1 MNSLLEPIEYI
12 STNFGPRIAGSD
24 SDHKTIEYVEK
35 QFLSFTPNV
44 MTEEF
49 NIVGRSLQFLIQFL
63 VWGYFVSTL
72 CYFFYAPL
80 VPALTILKLLIFYL
94 ARFQDRNLVNLFVKK
109 SKSKNIIATF
119 EPTIEKKNIVIFS
132 AHHDSAFHMPLF
144 EKKVKE
150 VTIIQN
156 GAIGGMILLLISGI
170 WKGISYFVPA
180 AGILRLFEYSLGS
193 LTVSWFLLPD
203 ILFLISLGG
212 SVLAFYFLK
221 NMVTKTPVVGANDNL
236 SSVAVLFALGEFLK
250 ENPPQN
256 LEIRL
261 ISFGGEEPGMVGS
274 TFYVKRNLEKL
285 KDAVNINFENLGSG
299 ELGVIEK
306 EKDNNIEHNMELI
319 RYLQKVANKHGF
331 KLPAK
336 KVHYGNTDAGSFS
349 KRNITA
355 TTVFCFGED
364 DIFDLWHSTEDIVD
378 NLDEKNLRYAFEF
391 SLKIIEE
398 IEKEVINKDGS
409 AWWT

>member
-12 STNFGPRIAGSD
+12 SANFGPRIAGSEA
-24 SDHKTIEYVEK
+24 DHKTMEYIEK

-44 MTEEF
+44 VTEEF
-49 NIVGRSLQFLIQFL
+49 NVVGRSLQFLIQFL
-63 VWGYFVSTL
+63 VWGYFISTL

-80 VPALTILKLLIFYL
+80 VPVLTIIKLLIFYL
-94 ARFQDRNLVNLFVKK
+94 ARFQDCNLVNLFVKK
-109 SKSKNIIATF
+109 AKTKNIIATF
-119 EPTIEKKNIVIFS
+119 EPTVEKKNLVIFS

-156 GAIGGMILLLISGI
+156 GAIGGIILLLISGI
-170 WKGISYFVPA
+170 WKAISYFVPA
-180 AGILRLFEYSLGS
+180 AGILKLFEYSLGT

-203 ILFLISLGG
+203 IIFLISLGG
-212 SVLAFYFLK
+212 LGLAFYFLK

-256 LEIRL
+256 SEIRL

-274 TFYVKRNLEKL
+274 TFYVKKNLEKL
-285 KDAVNINFENLGSG
+285 KDAININFENLASG

-306 EKDNNIEHNMELI
+306 EKDNNIKHNIELV
-319 RYLQKVANKHGF
+319 RFLQKIATKNGF
-331 KLPAK
+331 NLPAK
-336 KVHYGNTDAGSFS
+336 QVHYGNTDAGSFS
-349 KRNITA
+349 KKNIAA
-355 TTVFCFGED
+355 TTVFCYNKEG
-364 DIFDLWHSTEDIVD
+364 IFDLWHSTEDIVD
-378 NLDEKNLRYAFEF
+378 NIDEKILGAAFDF

-398 IEKEVINKDGS
+398 FEKKTIKK
-409 AWWT
+409 

>member
-1 MNSLLEPIEYI
+1 MKSLLEPIEYI

-24 SDHKTIEYVEK
+24 ADYKTIDYIEK

-49 NIVGRSLQFLIQFL
+49 NVVGRSLQFLIQFL

-80 VPALTILKLLIFYL
+80 VPVLTIIKLLIFYL
-94 ARFQDRNLVNLFVKK
+94 ARFKDRNLVNLFVKK
-109 SKSKNIIATF
+109 AKTKNIIAIF
-119 EPTIEKKNIVIFS
+119 EPTVEKKKLVIFS
-132 AHHDSAFHMPLF
+132 AHHDSAFYMPLF

-156 GAIGGMILLLISGI
+156 SAIGGMILLLISGI
-170 WKGISYFVPA
+170 WKAISYFVPA
-180 AGILRLFEYSLGS
+180 AGILRLFDYSLGT

-212 SVLAFYFLK
+212 LGFAFYFLK

-236 SSVAVLFALGEFLK
+236 SSIAVLFSLGEYLK

-274 TFYVKRNLEKL
+274 TFYVKNNLGEL
-285 KDAVNINFENLGSG
+285 KEAININFENLGSG
-299 ELGVIEK
+299 KLGVIEK
-306 EKDNNIEHNMELI
+306 EKDNNIKHDIELV
-319 RYLQKVANKHGF
+319 RFLQNIANKNGF
-331 KLPAK
+331 ELPSK
-336 KVHYGNTDAGSFS
+336 KIHYGNTDAGSFS
-349 KRNITA
+349 KKNIIA
-355 TTVFCFGED
+355 TTVFCYNKE
-364 DIFDLWHSTEDIVD
+364 DIFDLWHSTDDIVD
-378 NLDEKNLRYAFEF
+378 NIDENILGDAFEF

-398 IEKEVINKDGS
+398 IEKENLKK
-409 AWWT
+409 

>member
-12 STNFGPRIAGSD
+12 SANFGPRIAGSEA
-24 SDHKTIEYVEK
+24 DHKTMEYIEK

-44 MTEEF
+44 VTEEF
-49 NIVGRSLQFLIQFL
+49 NVVGRSLQFLIQFL
-63 VWGYFVSTL
+63 VWGYFISTL

-80 VPALTILKLLIFYL
+80 VPVLTIIKLLIFYL
-94 ARFQDRNLVNLFVKK
+94 ARFQDCNLVNLFVKK
-109 SKSKNIIATF
+109 AKTKNIIATF
-119 EPTIEKKNIVIFS
+119 EPTVEKKNLIIFS

-156 GAIGGMILLLISGI
+156 GAIGGIILLLISGI
-170 WKGISYFVPA
+170 WKAISYFVPA
-180 AGILRLFEYSLGS
+180 AGILKLFEYSLGT

-203 ILFLISLGG
+203 IIFLISLGG
-212 SVLAFYFLK
+212 LGLAFYFLK

-256 LEIRL
+256 SEIRL

-274 TFYVKRNLEKL
+274 TFYVKKNLEKL
-285 KDAVNINFENLGSG
+285 KDAININFENLASG

-306 EKDNNIEHNMELI
+306 EKDNNIKHNIELV
-319 RYLQKVANKHGF
+319 RFLQKIATKNGF
-331 KLPAK
+331 NLPAK
-336 KVHYGNTDAGSFS
+336 QVHYGNTDAGSFS
-349 KRNITA
+349 KKNIAA
-355 TTVFCFGED
+355 TTVFCYNKEG
-364 DIFDLWHSTEDIVD
+364 IFDLWHSTEDIVD
-378 NLDEKNLRYAFEF
+378 NIDEKILGAAFDF

-398 IEKEVINKDGS
+398 FEKKTIKK
-409 AWWT
+409 

>member
-12 STNFGPRIAGSD
+12 SANFGPRIAGSEA
-24 SDHKTIEYVEK
+24 DHKTMEYIEK

-44 MTEEF
+44 VTEEF
-49 NIVGRSLQFLIQFL
+49 NVVGRSLQFLIQFL
-63 VWGYFVSTL
+63 VWGYFISTL

-80 VPALTILKLLIFYL
+80 VPVLTIIKLLIFYL
-94 ARFQDRNLVNLFVKK
+94 ARFQDCNLVNLFVKK
-109 SKSKNIIATF
+109 AKTKNIIATF
-119 EPTIEKKNIVIFS
+119 EPTVEKKNLVIFS

-156 GAIGGMILLLISGI
+156 GAIGGIILLLISGI
-170 WKGISYFVPA
+170 WKAISYFVPA
-180 AGILRLFEYSLGS
+180 AGILKLFEYSLGT
-193 LTVSWFLLPD
+193 LTVSWFILPD
-203 ILFLISLGG
+203 IIFLISLGG
-212 SVLAFYFLK
+212 LGLAFYFLK

-256 LEIRL
+256 SEIRL

-274 TFYVKRNLEKL
+274 TFYVKKNLEKL
-285 KDAVNINFENLGSG
+285 KDAININFENLASG

-306 EKDNNIEHNMELI
+306 EKDNNIKHNIELV
-319 RYLQKVANKHGF
+319 RFLQKIATKNGF
-331 KLPAK
+331 NLPAK
-336 KVHYGNTDAGSFS
+336 QVHYGNTDAGSFS
-349 KRNITA
+349 KKNIAA
-355 TTVFCFGED
+355 TTVFCYNKEG
-364 DIFDLWHSTEDIVD
+364 IFDLWHSTEDIVD
-378 NLDEKNLRYAFEF
+378 NIDEKILGAAFDF

-398 IEKEVINKDGS
+398 FEKKTIKK
-409 AWWT
+409 